1 MIFASAVFLYPIP
14 CCSIGLPGWR
24 VVLHPEGWLTV
35 GCEEIIFISGVCY
48 VRSEWR
54 QVEIQPATQTE
65 DRSSETH
72 TRTAGARSK
81 GTQVRGHH
89 SPRSAT
95 VGAGMNTPLSPTL
108 PSAARIP
115 GAVKKKRVLL
125 VDTSQAKREM
135 RAEVM
140 RRLGMDVDCAADI
153 ADARLWWRAALYD
166 LVLINAEK
174 GHGCRDKFCDDIRSA
189 TPPQRLAFLV
199 GKPEYLAD
207 SPNADEELTIHNAD
221 GQIVGDIKVALAA
234 DPGEVT
240 QRRGILEASRRI
252 SSVRSTSIARTQAM
266 RGLPHPPRD
275 SEGRPSKR
283 TPTTASLDD
292 LLKEEMR

>member
-1 MIFASAVFLYPIP
+1 MSTPLPPALRLSTPIP
-14 CCSIGLPGWR
+14 
-24 VVLHPEGWLTV
+24 
-35 GCEEIIFISGVCY
+35 
-48 VRSEWR
+48 
-54 QVEIQPATQTE
+54 
-65 DRSSETH
+65 
-72 TRTAGARSK
+72 ARD
-81 GTQVRGHH
+81 
-89 SPRSAT
+89 
-95 VGAGMNTPLSPTL
+95 
-108 PSAARIP
+108 
-115 GAVKKKRVLL
+115 KKKRVLL
-125 VDTSQAKREM
+125 VDTSQATREL

-140 RRLGMDVDCAADI
+140 RRLGVDVDCAADI
-153 ADARLWWRAALYD
+153 AEARSWWRADLYD
-166 LVLINAEK
+166 LVLINIERLH
-174 GHGCRDKFCDDIRSA
+174 GHRDKFCDDIRSA

-207 SPNADEELTIHNAD
+207 SPNADEELTKHNAD

-292 LLKEEMR
+292 LLKEELR